1 MATALK
7 DPRIQLSDQRLF
19 REQCYV
25 DGAWIDADDGRTIKV
40 TDPATGE
47 TIGTV
52 PSARRRRDAPGDRGR
67 RARPAGLAGEDRQG
81 ARGDPAH
88 AGSSW

>member
-19 REQCYV
+19 RERCYV
-25 DGAWIDADDGRTIKV
+25 DGQWIGAGDGKTIKV

-47 TIGTV
+47 VIGTV
-52 PSARRRRDAPGDRGR
+52 PSLGVAETR
-67 RARPAGLAGEDRQG
+67 RAIEAAERLALT
-81 ARGDPAH
+81 ALA
-88 AGSSW
+88 